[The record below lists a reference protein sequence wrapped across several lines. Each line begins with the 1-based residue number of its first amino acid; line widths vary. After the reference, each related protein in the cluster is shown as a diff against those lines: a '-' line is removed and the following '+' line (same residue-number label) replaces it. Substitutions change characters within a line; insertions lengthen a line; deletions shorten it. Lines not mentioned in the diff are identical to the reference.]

1 MSTVSNSSLLA
12 PFQSS
17 RRVLFVVAAPIE
29 MRAVLAGIGAD
40 PALPTPIWS
49 LVEATPRFDV
59 ALIGVSKSNAA
70 GGTAR
75 LLDPQRHAAVI
86 SVGIAGALP
95 SPRGLLPNRTVI
107 LATSCVHADEGM
119 RTPTGFVD
127 LAQMGFPLSDEPDQR
142 HHCTPALVDALSP
155 LADASGPIAT
165 VSICSATDA
174 LAKEI
179 ADRTGAIAE
188 TMEGA
193 AVALVAS
200 RLGVPFCELRTIS
213 NPTGD
218 RSTQT
223 WDIVGA
229 LARLSQ
235 VLGRV

>member
-1 MSTVSNSSLLA
+1 MNMVANHQLLA

-17 RRVLFVVAAPIE
+17 RRALFVVAAPIE
-29 MRAVLAGIGAD
+29 MRAVLKGIGAD
-40 PALPTPIWS
+40 PTLPTPVWS
-49 LVEATPRFDV
+49 LVQATPRFDV
-59 ALIGVSKSNAA
+59 ALVGVSKANAA
-70 GGTAR
+70 AGTA
-75 LLDPQRHAAVI
+75 LILNPNRHAAVV

-95 SPRGLLPNRTVI
+95 SPRGLLPNRSVV

-142 HHCTPALVDALSP
+142 HHCTPALVEALSP
-155 LADASGPIAT
+155 LADAAGPIAT

-174 LAKEI
+174 LAHEI

-193 AVALVAS
+193 AVALVAT
-200 RLGVPFCELRTIS
+200 RLSVPFCELRTIS

-229 LARLSQ
+229 LARLAE